1 MVSTDASPLAEDRDQ
16 YREEKYGENVERASP
31 CGDEREIRKLN
42 ERKRTVNAFFRF
54 RQESCKKAMQRFR
67 CYTT

>member
-42 ERKRTVNAFFRF
+42 ERKRTVNAFSISTRGL
-54 RQESCKKAMQRFR
+54 QESDAKVSM
-67 CYTT
+67 